1 MPEGGQH
8 AAWTREVCVCLMCP
22 CEAMI
27 PVSSMPCHHH
37 SLRLAVGYALPL
49 IALDPSATILA
60 YLQILWSTAA
70 VDTFQ
75 GRQKFMIK
83 WLQQD
88 LLYQDNPLCK
98 QTPHG
103 TIRLNLGL
111 NSGVDQLTM
120 MYVARNQSIMIY
132 IAHRALLLYT

>member
-1 MPEGGQH
+1 
-8 AAWTREVCVCLMCP
+8 
-22 CEAMI
+22 MI

-103 TIRLNLGL
+103 TIRLYTSHILPDVLMSLMHNGTGNDDDFAGL
-111 NSGVDQLTM
+111 LAILLWVDTGNTAKQLDAFNKKNKTNFCM
-120 MYVARNQSIMIY
+120 V
-132 IAHRALLLYT
+132 